1 MFKEKQI
8 EKYSNL
14 MLSWP
19 ITIPLCAYIEYNMTI
34 VPNLLGHTKQEKA
47 GKEVHHF
54 FPLVKVQCSAHL
66 QMFLS
71 SQDGCEELMTK
82 FGFPARL
89 CVGDKRSRGRD
100 QH

>member
-1 MFKEKQI
+1 
-8 EKYSNL
+8 
-14 MLSWP
+14 
-19 ITIPLCAYIEYNMTI
+19 MTI

-47 GKEVHHF
+47 GMEVHHF
-54 FPLVKVQCSAHL
+54 FPLVTVQLSSDV

-71 SQDGCEELMTK
+71 AQGGCEELITK
-82 FGFPARL
+82 FGFPARF